1 MSGLGGGDHLEQ
13 EVGEVGGVG
22 EVHAAP
28 HHTSP
33 GPLAVEVP
41 TKLRESFH
49 DIVFDEGGSP
59 CNRSAAGVLAT
70 CCSQCPP
77 TRRIKLNCIKS
88 VLIWVKLG

>member
-22 EVHAAP
+22 QVHAAP

-49 DIVFDEGGSP
+49 DIVFDEAPHLVVALQPVSSP
-59 CNRSAAGVLAT
+59 LVALNVR
-70 CCSQCPP
+70 PP
-77 TRRIKLNCIKS
+77 AELN
-88 VLIWVKLG
+88 